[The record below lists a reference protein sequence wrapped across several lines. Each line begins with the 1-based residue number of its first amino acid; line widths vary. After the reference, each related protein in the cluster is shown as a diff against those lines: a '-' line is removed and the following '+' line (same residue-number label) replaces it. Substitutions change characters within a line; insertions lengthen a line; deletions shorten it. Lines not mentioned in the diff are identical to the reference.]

1 MWFRALPR
9 ANSNSSQTLLR
20 LSQKVKLT
28 RAHVSPSRGRGGA
41 GRRGVARRGAAW
53 RSVAQ
58 GGTARGAGRR
68 GWCPPV
74 SVLKRTSTVPKYE
87 SKQIP
92 ASQADAARQ
101 ANEPLP
107 NTVREPLAGPLPS
120 WPLRQVSL
128 CSRARELFTQMVL
141 WTWALLVFKATLFW
155 GLVPQVQVLKVRG
168 APCGVQDLFS
178 SGRSSRF
185 WPWVTARA
193 GVYGSIV
200 SQPLLPGSTWAF
212 SPPPTCRSHVAS
224 FFFVCFFFPDK
235 VVPYVTVDSVCS
247 WKGMGSVSFCVAI
260 LNVIYQCLFECGH
273 MLYVINRM
281 EGKSFNKEQR
291 GDSLLSWL
299 IDLSLCLCLI
309 LFMWW

>member
-1 MWFRALPR
+1 MEKGG
-9 ANSNSSQTLLR
+9 LR
-20 LSQKVKLT
+20 IWHLSRERPKEVREKLCGKFGKEDCKWWEQQGQRLWGWEHAWQVYRSAKVKE
-28 RAHVSPSRGRGGA
+28 SG
-41 GRRGVARRGAAW
+41 W
-53 RSVAQ
+53 R
-58 GGTARGAGRR
+58 
-68 GWCPPV
+68 PPV
-74 SVLKRTSTVPKYE
+74 SIPKSTSAISKCE
-87 SKQIP
+87 SKQMP
-92 ASQADAARQ
+92 ASQADAPRQ

-128 CSRARELFTQMVL
+128 CSQARELFTQMVL
-141 WTWALLVFKATLFW
+141 WTWALLVFKATLFG

-224 FFFVCFFFPDK
+224 FCFCFCFPDK

-247 WKGMGSVSFCVAI
+247 WKGMGSGPFCVAI
-260 LNVIYQCLFECGH
+260 LNVIYQYLFECDICF
-273 MLYVINRM
+273 MLSTEWRVSPLI
-281 EGKSFNKEQR
+281 KSNGE
-291 GDSLLSWL
+291 
-299 IDLSLCLCLI
+299 I
-309 LFMWW
+309 LFFLGW